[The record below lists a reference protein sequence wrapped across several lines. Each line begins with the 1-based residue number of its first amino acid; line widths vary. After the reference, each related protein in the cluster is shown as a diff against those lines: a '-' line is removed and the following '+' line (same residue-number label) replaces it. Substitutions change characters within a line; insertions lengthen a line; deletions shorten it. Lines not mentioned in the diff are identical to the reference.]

1 MICDLVEEAI
11 EERVSG
17 GTHRQMMVGLSWV
30 PYMAEL
36 GGAPEAEETLIAQ
49 ASPRLSLSDQERI
62 EALEILAQ
70 ACGIMDL
77 YEGIPGTT
85 ATLNPPPENL
95 ANATQANLWVYL
107 SQDPD
112 LSEYL
117 SVKAAPAFDV
127 DAFDLDVFVDGSEY
141 CNPNRMYADEGTYEM
156 SCEFEEKT
164 HTSVQ
169 RVSGQTR
176 NLGDLRCEKNFQSS
190 NRVTIFAC
198 AWR

>member
-1 MICDLVEEAI
+1 
-11 EERVSG
+11 
-17 GTHRQMMVGLSWV
+17 MMVVLSWV
-30 PYMAEL
+30 PFTAEH
-36 GGAPEAEETLIAQ
+36 GGAPEPEETLISQ

-77 YEGIPGTT
+77 YKGIPSTT
-85 ATLNPPPENL
+85 ATPNPPPENL
-95 ANATQANLWVYL
+95 ANAIQANLWVYL

-112 LSEYL
+112 ISEYL
-117 SVKAAPAFDV
+117 SVEADPAFDV

-141 CNPNRMYADEGTYEM
+141 CNPNRMYADEGAYEM

-169 RVSGQTR
+169 RVSGQT
-176 NLGDLRCEKNFQSS
+176 GDLN
-190 NRVTIFAC
+190 
-198 AWR
+198 